1 MTTLPTKVY
10 KERSICTSP
19 TLVLTASSRTDVHL
33 SRNNRRTCPHL
44 LVMRGHV
51 MVGSRVAYAIS
62 SILIGGGHYIELR
75 RTIPR
80 CFFLNS
86 TYSFCIVNGCRG
98 INRVCAYLINGK
110 CRRQRRRIPALLTAY
125 SVSVQLILAVALPLE
140 LSGWILVGNCRDKL
154 NTQQCPYFSG
164 YMEGLLAP

>member
-19 TLVLTASSRTDVHL
+19 TLVLTASSRTEVHL

-51 MVGSRVAYAIS
+51 MVGTRLYNQLYS
-62 SILIGGGHYIELR
+62 IGGGHYIELR

-80 CFFLNS
+80 CFSLNS
-86 TYSFCIVNGCRG
+86 TYSLCIVNGCRG
-98 INRVCAYLINGK
+98 INRVCTYLINGK
-110 CRRQRRRIPALLTAY
+110 RRRQRRRIPALLTAY